1 MDHEYV
7 CKVLDQKPICYPAD
21 ELAKKVEKAS
31 NDGEALSFLLSQLV
45 SFGYDKAVSMY
56 ARRMGNS
63 EQDR

>member
-7 CKVLDQKPICYPAD
+7 CRILDRKPICYTVD
-21 ELAKKVEKAS
+21 ELAKKVEGAS

-56 ARRMGNS
+56 AKRVGNS
-63 EQDR
+63 EQG